1 MIFSV
6 LDLWL
11 IHL

>member
-1 MIFSV
+1 MSTV